1 MAYHYTV
8 PPPGYVPYD
17 YTTSSS
23 SSPGPD
29 DRYNLYPRART
40 FHTPAPAA
48 RAGSGH
54 KRAVSYSTSPR
65 HAEWHAAPGGYPPPP
80 YYPTTPSYHYSP
92 GAQYEYASAQDP
104 HTPSPKGRPHHHH
117 HHHHHTES
125 SGTPLK
131 RHSSRSHKTRVYVPV
146 DDAPDRV
153 LDSSADEPLYAYI
166 EPRTPTAGRKRS
178 NTTDSK
184 KPMRKT
190 ETYFFSHSTAPHH
203 DDRDDFVDTP
213 RRSRAH
219 TRRPSTATPPKSK
232 GKTSKTATPDAKLPP
247 AAATSPREATAAD
260 AARHRIPAG
269 YSLKNWDPDEGP
281 FLLLGSV
288 FDGNSLGKWIYDWTY
303 FHHGARSPLNDV
315 AGELW
320 LLLIKFAGKVQ
331 RAEEALP
338 RLRLRR
344 DERACL
350 DAYALRGRRLWARV
364 QDLLRSC
371 EEFMWRGARREG
383 SSGGSGKGKVVMGE
397 KSGVEFVATIFGR
410 DRELPRTEKIM
421 SGIRLF
427 NLRFDHDCED
437 LLRRPRSK

>member
-1 MAYHYTV
+1 MTPKSLRSCNAVDMAYHYTV

-17 YTTSSS
+17 YPTSSS
-23 SSPGPD
+23 SSPSPD
-29 DRYNLYPRART
+29 DRYDFYPRVRT
-40 FHTPAPAA
+40 FPTPTPAG
-48 RAGSGH
+48 RAGQGH
-54 KRAVSYSTSPR
+54 KRSVSYSSPR
-65 HAEWHAAPGGYPPPP
+65 NAEWHASPGGYPPPP

-92 GAQYEYASAQDP
+92 GAQYEYVSTQEP
-104 HTPSPKGRPHHHH
+104 HTPSPKGRHHHA
-117 HHHHHTES
+117 E

-153 LDSSADEPLYAYI
+153 LDSSADEPLYTYI
-166 EPRTPTAGRKRS
+166 EPRTPASGRKRS
-178 NTTDSK
+178 NTDSK
-184 KPMRKT
+184 KPSRKAD
-190 ETYFFSHSTAPHH
+190 TYFFFHQTSH
-203 DDRDDFVDTP
+203 DDHRDDLVDTP
-213 RRSRAH
+213 KRSRAH

-232 GKTSKTATPDAKLPP
+232 GKSAKTATTPDAKPP
-247 AAATSPREATAAD
+247 APREATAAD
-260 AARHRIPAG
+260 ASRHRIPAG
-269 YSLKNWDPDEGP
+269 YSLKNWDPEEGP

-303 FHHGARSPLNDV
+303 FHHGARSPINDV

-338 RLRLRR
+338 RLRRK
-344 DERACL
+344 DERAAV
-350 DAYALRGRRLWARV
+350 DAYVQRGRRLWTKV

-383 SSGGSGKGKVVMGE
+383 SAAGKAGKVVMGE

-427 NLRFDHDCED
+427 NMRFDHDCED
-437 LLRRPRSK
+437 LIRRPRSK